1 MHSRETE
8 IADLVG
14 QHIQSKE
21 KKLEWDGEGRS
32 EE

>member
-14 QHIQSKE
+14 EHLQSKE
-21 KKLEWDGEGRS
+21 KSEWNEEGRS